1 MDVNRKSIL
10 SLVIRILEEASTRK
24 VDLSLDKDRKE
35 LADVILKKISSNVY
49 MISYSTQDTFE

>member
-1 MDVNRKSIL
+1 
-10 SLVIRILEEASTRK
+10 

>member
-35 LADVILKKISSNVY
+35 LADVILKKISSKVY